1 MELKVR
7 ILTLE
12 KIVYLIKNEN
22 MCFFYGINKSVK
34 QIEKAFNAKFD
45 NPDFEP
51 IQEVNGFAHPFM
63 PIIVD
68 KRPDII
74 TGANWGLL
82 PTWAK
87 DTSFQKNTLNA
98 RIETLDEKPSF
109 KNAIK
114 NRCLIPAT
122 NFYEWQWK
130 DPKGKEKEKFSINTK
145 EEIFAF
151 AGLYSIWKNP
161 QTGNFMLTYTILTT
175 EANELMAEIHNN
187 KKRMPVVLNNEHHAL
202 WLQGDNYKDFAYPYQ
217 SNLMAD
223 PVL

>member
-1 MELKVR
+1 
-7 ILTLE
+7 
-12 KIVYLIKNEN
+12 
-22 MCFFYGINKSVK
+22 MCFFYGVNKSVK
-34 QIEKAFNAKFD
+34 QIESAFNAKFD
-45 NPDFEP
+45 NDEFEP
-51 IQEVNGFAHPFM
+51 VQEVNGFTHPFM

-74 TGANWGLL
+74 TGASWGLL

-98 RIETLDEKPSF
+98 RIETIDEKASF

-114 NRCLIPAT
+114 NRCLILAT

-130 DPKGKEKEKFSINTK
+130 DAKGKEKEKFSIETD

-161 QTGNFMLTYTILTT
+161 QSGYSMLTYTILTT

-187 KKRMPVVLNNEHHAL
+187 KKRMPVVLNNEHYTL

-217 SNLMAD
+217 TNLMAN
-223 PVL
+223 PVP

>member
-1 MELKVR
+1 
-7 ILTLE
+7 
-12 KIVYLIKNEN
+12 
-22 MCFFYGINKSVK
+22 MCNFYGLGESKKDLEIRF
-34 QIEKAFNAKFD
+34 AAKFD
-45 NPDFEP
+45 QQGFLPLK
-51 IQEVNGFAHPFM
+51 EVNGFAHPYM

-122 NFYEWQWK
+122 NFYEWQWL
-130 DPKGKEKEKFSINTK
+130 DDKGKQKKKYSIGVEN
-145 EEIFAF
+145 EDIFCF
-151 AGLYSIWKNP
+151 AGLYSIWNNP
-161 QTGNFMLTYTILTT
+161 QTGNQMLTYTILTT
-175 EANELMAEIHNN
+175 AANELMAEIHNI
-187 KKRMPVVLNNEHHAL
+187 KKRMPVILHNEHHKL
-202 WLQGDNYKDFAYPYQ
+202 WLDGENHKEFAFPYE
-217 SNLMAD
+217 SKLVAH
-223 PVL
+223 PIS